1 MSVVPTAALTHCSYK
16 YINKYT
22 TQPIQ
27 NKRITHLLSCVCE
40 NKTASAVVGGSS
52 SSSNQDSRRNSSCS
66 AGPTV
71 YDASLR
77 STSPGEKVRFRNVTG
92 MIVPDGIIGEKT
104 PHPSTIPALSPLRA
118 DDGGWGGGNQTYAA
132 LQQKH
137 ALPFFQ
143 SAVNPVI
150 SGILDFTLKE

>member
-1 MSVVPTAALTHCSYK
+1 MSVVPTAALTQCSYK

-40 NKTASAVVGGSS
+40 KKTASAVVGGSS
-52 SSSNQDSRRNSSCS
+52 SSSNQDSGRNSCCS

-71 YDASLR
+71 YDAPLR
-77 STSPGEKVRFRNVTG
+77 STPPGEKVRFRNVTAV
-92 MIVPDGIIGEKT
+92 IVPDGIIGEKT

-118 DDGGWGGGNQTYAA
+118 DDGGRGRWKSNICCFAPRTCSSLFPACSESTYNWP
-132 LQQKH
+132 LI
-137 ALPFFQ
+137 FY
-143 SAVNPVI
+143 I
-150 SGILDFTLKE
+150 